1 MSFYN
6 LGWINMPNIL
16 IVEDD
21 PDIREILKTYLE
33 IENYKIFE
41 ADSINQMIRI
51 LNQEKSIDILLLDI
65 MLPDGDSIDI
75 LPKLRAQNKG
85 MGIIII
91 SAKSTDRDKIYGI
104 ESGADDYITKP
115 FNPKEVVVRIRA
127 LLKRLKNEVKV
138 LKYGDLEIYPNNYMV
153 KYKDKIIE
161 LTSKEF
167 EILYMLAKNPN
178 RIYTRDE
185 IISEIWLDDEFVTDR
200 VVDVHIAMI
209 RSKIGKE
216 WIKTI
221 RGVGYKFN
229 SDAGLFYRGWFL
241 WRQIKY

>member
-1 MSFYN
+1 
-6 LGWINMPNIL
+6 MPNIL

-229 SDAGLFYRGWFL
+229 SDAGLFYRG
-241 WRQIKY
+241 

>member
-1 MSFYN
+1 MYK
-6 LGWINMPNIL
+6 IL

-21 PDIREILKTYLE
+21 PDIRDILKTYLE
-33 IENYKIFE
+33 IEKYKILE
-41 ADSINQMIRI
+41 ADSINQMLKI
-51 LNQEKSIDILLLDI
+51 LNQDKSIDILLLDI
-65 MLPDGDSIDI
+65 MLPDGDSIDF
-75 LPKLRAQNKG
+75 LPKLRAKNKDI
-85 MGIIII
+85 GIIII

-138 LKYGDLEIYPNNYMV
+138 LKYGNLEIYPNNYVV
-153 KYKDKIIE
+153 KYKDKIID

-167 EILYMLAKNPN
+167 EILYTLAKNPK
-178 RIYTRDE
+178 RIYTRNE
-185 IISEIWLDDEFVTDR
+185 IISKIWFDDEFVTDR
-200 VVDVHIAMI
+200 VVDVHISMI

-221 RGVGYKFN
+221 RSVGYKFN
-229 SDAGLFYRGWFL
+229 PDADLLDKG
-241 WRQIKY
+241 